1 MAINPLDFL
10 KNLVPD
16 NTNIFGASP
25 PEFSQRAKELG
36 LLEEDALKK
45 ANRQSIFSGL
55 LNTGLTLA
63 ANPMNKEYGSIIPY
77 LAQAY
82 GSGVQ
87 AAQNPYTQLGKD
99 MQYKQQFDEYERKK
113 QIEDLQKNIYD
124 PATTIQVKPSA
135 ISKLAPIDAS
145 NPAGLAIAPNFSTTG
160 TTVNVPRQ
168 INEEKLQ
175 KLAGLDVNAAAN
187 LLKVDDA
194 FQSRE
199 DLELAKKS
207 IKEFTTK
214 YPQYSYLD
222 KQPVTAAMTT
232 IRSLTGPS
240 RFKTVDNRYLIDT
253 LDNETRDLAKTFPE
267 LENNREQRGTFQE
280 KGKILNPKSGKAYP
294 VLLNTATGAYTV
306 KYLGKDV
313 PLKDFE
319 QKTDG
324 GKALFGE
331 NVNPVFRNTGDLNI
345 GQLSASNMN
354 ELANKLKTSENSSR
368 RLMSYLVKNSDA
380 STGFKKGYERIIA
393 QGKILSGIAKQNG
406 LSEREL
412 LQKMSE
418 GQFEGLAGQNRLS
431 IVGPGAM
438 TEQDAARLYL
448 ALGGK
453 PGSITTNPEA
463 VEMLVSDILLNQY
476 STYNETLDQYN
487 IQRMSGYQ
495 NYEEKP
501 RFELN
506 NKQID
511 SISPPVLV
519 RLKLKE
525 FTDLTGTQYLR
536 FKKQDRYGF
545 EDKIKKL
552 PVEEAKKILEK
563 MGLVSAK
570 NEKAKKRKEFLNTP
584 IKKELSLEQKK
595 ALENKEKFRSIFRWP
610 KKNML
615 H

>member
-63 ANPMNKEYGSIIPY
+63 ANPMNKGYGSIIPY

-113 QIEDLQKNIYD
+113 QIENLQKNIYD

-267 LENNREQRGTFQE
+267 LKNNRQQRGTFQE
-280 KGKILNPKSGKAYP
+280 KGQLLNPMAGKSYP
-294 VLLNTATGAYTV
+294 ISMNTATNEYTV
-306 KYLGKDV
+306 KYRGKDV
-313 PLKDFE
+313 PLKDFDTIE
-319 QKTDG
+319 NG
-324 GKALFGE
+324 GKALFGKGVSPKTFTTGNLSKGMISGE
-331 NVNPVFRNTGDLNI
+331 NMIKLSSNLTKNEESYQSLTRFLVRN
-345 GQLSASNMN
+345 ANMP
-354 ELANKLKTSENSSR
+354 
-368 RLMSYLVKNSDA
+368 
-380 STGFKKGYERIIA
+380 TGFKKVANSLITDLKTITSIAENNDLTAEQII
-393 QGKILSGIAKQNG
+393 
-406 LSEREL
+406 
-412 LQKMSE
+412 QKVQE
-418 GQFEGLAGQNRLS
+418 GSFEALAGKNRLS

-438 TEQDAARLYL
+438 TEQDAARLYR
-448 ALGGK
+448 ALGGL
-453 PGSITTNPEA
+453 PASLRTNPQA
-463 VEMLVSDILLNQY
+463 VEMLVSEILRDSYTNY
-476 STYNETLDQYN
+476 KETLAMYN
-487 IQRMSGYQ
+487 IQKMSGHAAYPD
-495 NYEEKP
+495 KP
-501 RFELN
+501 EIKLSKKQLN
-506 NKQID
+506 
-511 SISPPVLV
+511 SISPSVVVSLG
-519 RLKLKE
+519 LGE
-525 FTDLTGTQYLR
+525 FKDLTPKQLSTYDNLKSINDFDAQMKQLNVDEAR
-536 FKKQDRYGF
+536 EIFKKIDSYNNRANTSKFQKDF
-545 EDKIKKL
+545 KQKNATQNPNIIINKD
-552 PVEEAKKILEK
+552 PVDIIYNEA
-563 MGLVSAK
+563 MTQS
-570 NEKAKKRKEFLNTP
+570 
-584 IKKELSLEQKK
+584 
-595 ALENKEKFRSIFRWP
+595 
-610 KKNML
+610 
-615 H
+615 